1 VSLKM
6 INIKDL
12 IEQFEIQS
20 ENMCSFYNKKTYEIY
35 MVFEED
41 LLSAEEGENIGVY
54 SGEPLD
60 KEREILE
67 SDDWIQLPD
76 QFDIHEWKIMENFC
90 YSQEDEALRNELL
103 DAIHGTGAFRMF
115 KSIIRRKGI
124 EDQWFSFR
132 HQAFKEI
139 AIEWCDANG
148 VEWEE

>member
-1 VSLKM
+1 M
-6 INIKDL
+6 IKIEDI
-12 IEQFEIQS
+12 IEQFEIQN
-20 ENMCSFYNKKTYEIY
+20 EEMNSFYNKKTEELYT
-35 MVFEED
+35 VFEED

-90 YSQEDEALRNELL
+90 YSLEDNTLKNELL

-139 AIEWCDANG
+139 AAEWCEANG
-148 VEWEE
+148 IEWEE